1 MAQKQTSRPQFSGNK
16 FQVPV
21 RLGPEKNLKPSTLPP
36 LRQVRGRN
44 KSKTKNLSKIQPVQS
59 QVSVEMANST
69 KISGGL
75 RRRDQTHHGKVQAKV
90 RLMRS
95 MLRNQRTSLQEL
107 YSHEGYL
114 TKLNKELTK
123 AILDTEES
131 VALSVREMLQQQSI
145 LGNIIDILE
154 YSNKKRV
161 QQLRSELQ
169 EWKEKEES
177 KTNSLQREVDQ
188 LNSEIQKASE
198 EVNFLSTYMDHE
210 YPVRLVQ
217 ISSHIRQVQQA
228 KDNQQD
234 ELDNLREMRETILAL
249 FSNLIQEKKKKILKC
264 LVVNTQKP
272 HENILLLK
280 TRDGRRL
287 QRCMVL
293 FRELIE
299 QMKEEIPILLSEVE
313 QMCAELWNPREAVY
327 KDVLLQRPKFL
338 CPKGRVSFLSKLTW
352 PAFPRIN
359 GSVVGPDGKVGT
371 G

>member
-1 MAQKQTSRPQFSGNK
+1 MAQKQTLRPQFSGNK
-16 FQVPV
+16 FQVPM
-21 RLGPEKNLKPSTLPP
+21 RMGPEKSSKSSTLPP
-36 LRQVRGRN
+36 LRQAKGRN
-44 KSKTKNLSKIQPVQS
+44 KSKMKMKSLNEIQPVQS

-69 KISGGL
+69 KTSGGL

-114 TKLNKELTK
+114 SKLNQELIK
-123 AILDTEES
+123 AILDTEDS

-145 LGNIIDILE
+145 LANIIDILE

-161 QQLRSELQ
+161 QQLWSELQ

-177 KTNSLQREVDQ
+177 KTNSLEWEVEQ

-210 YPVRLVQ
+210 YPIRLVQ
-217 ISSHIRQVQQA
+217 IASHIRQVQQA
-228 KDNQQD
+228 KNNQQD
-234 ELDNLREMRETILAL
+234 ELDNLREMRETILAF
-249 FSNLIQEKKKKILKC
+249 FSNIIQEKKKRILKS

-287 QRCMVL
+287 QRCIDL

-313 QMCAELWNPREAVY
+313 QMYAELWSPREAIY
-327 KDVLLQRPKFL
+327 KDVLLQRPKCTPDMAVEL
-338 CPKGRVSFLSKLTW
+338 NIPVQE
-352 PAFPRIN
+352 PFPF
-359 GSVVGPDGKVGT
+359 
-371 G
+371 

>member
-36 LRQVRGRN
+36 LRQVKGRN
-44 KSKTKNLSKIQPVQS
+44 KSKTKNLNKIQPVQS

-69 KISGGL
+69 KTSGGL

-114 TKLNKELTK
+114 SKLNKELIK
-123 AILDTEES
+123 AILDTEDS
-131 VALSVREMLQQQSI
+131 VALSVREMLQQQNI

-198 EVNFLSTYMDHE
+198 EVNFLDTYMDHE
-210 YPVRLVQ
+210 YQVKLVQ
-217 ISSHIRQVQQA
+217 IASHTRQVQQA

-234 ELDNLREMRETILAL
+234 ELDNLSEMRKTILAH
-249 FSNLIQEKKKKILKC
+249 FSNVIQEKKKKILKS

-280 TRDGRRL
+280 TRDRRRL

-327 KDVLLQRPKFL
+327 KDVLLQRPKCTPDMAVEL
-338 CPKGRVSFLSKLTW
+338 NIPVQE
-352 PAFPRIN
+352 PFPF
-359 GSVVGPDGKVGT
+359 
-371 G
+371 